1 MIRGRHWSE
10 PFFDPA
16 VGAVR
21 SDGRVFFR
29 WQRRDSATLCVF
41 VVTFAI
47 AASRRK
53 REDPMHEIE
62 TLEGKFTD
70 AGGRRFGLLLAR
82 FNSLVVERLLE
93 GAVDTLRRHG
103 VADDNMTIARVPG
116 AFELPLAARTM
127 AGSGRYDAI
136 IALGCVIRGS
146 TPHFDYVA
154 GEAAKG
160 LAQVQMEADLPISF
174 GVLTTDSIEQAI
186 ERAGTKAGNKGAD
199 AAMGA
204 IEMVSLM
211 PRLRTGA

>member
-1 MIRGRHWSE
+1 
-10 PFFDPA
+10 
-16 VGAVR
+16 
-21 SDGRVFFR
+21 
-29 WQRRDSATLCVF
+29 
-41 VVTFAI
+41 
-47 AASRRK
+47 
-53 REDPMHEIE
+53 MHEIE

-70 AGGRRFGLLLAR
+70 AAGRRFGLLLAR

>member
-1 MIRGRHWSE
+1 
-10 PFFDPA
+10 
-16 VGAVR
+16 
-21 SDGRVFFR
+21 
-29 WQRRDSATLCVF
+29 
-41 VVTFAI
+41 
-47 AASRRK
+47 
-53 REDPMHEIE
+53 MHEIE
-62 TLEGKFTD
+62 TLEGQFTD